1 MIEREFWLLILA
13 RFFEIENSR
22 QCLVL
27 VLIHELNYAGIVLG
41 VLMVELGVVQRPEN
55 LVIIANWKNFEPPQF
70 ILRVYYKRNNSV
82 WMVSILSGPFQY
94 CHNFNSLQ
102 TVLILPE
109 SLVRTASIMSRQF

>member
-27 VLIHELNYAGIVLG
+27 VLTHESNYAGIVLG
-41 VLMVELGVVQRPEN
+41 ILRVEFGVVQRPKN
-55 LVIIANWKNFEPPQF
+55 LVIIANWKNFAPPQF

-82 WMVSILSGPFQY
+82 WMVSILSGRFQY
-94 CHNFNSLQ
+94 
-102 TVLILPE
+102 VLDGFQLDG
-109 SLVRTASIMSRQF
+109 QF